1 MQKSYLLQPPYHLEM
16 EFEWGVTT
24 LPENAVIVLEEA
36 LGCTNTTY
44 ALHLA
49 AGAAEQGKRVTYIT
63 PKYRDD
69 VRIQMDLYRIRQFDR
84 FAITECA
91 RDADAITASCTG
103 DFCVIDQFASF
114 FPDADLA
121 GLKATLSALLDLSRK
136 KKTIILTL
144 TTGILSDRHEQLIRS
159 LADGVVQFL
168 DLSEGGRIK
177 RYINVPKMKGEIPPE
192 RMVPFS
198 ITEEGILI
206 DTRERHG

>member
-1 MQKSYLLQPPYHLEM
+1 M
-16 EFEWGVTT
+16 EFEWGLIT

-44 ALHLA
+44 ALQLA

-63 PKYRDD
+63 PQYRDD
-69 VRIQMDLYRIRQFDR
+69 VRIQMDLYRIRNFDR

-91 RDADAITASCTG
+91 RTTDAITTFCTG

-114 FPDADLA
+114 CPDTDLA
-121 GLKATLSALLDLSRK
+121 RLKATLCALLDASRNN
-136 KKTIILTL
+136 KTILLTM

-159 LADGVVQFL
+159 LVDGIIQFL
-168 DLSEGGRIK
+168 DINEGGKIK
-177 RYINVPKMKGEIPPE
+177 RHISVPKMKGEIPPE
-192 RMVPFS
+192 RTVPFS